1 MQINWLW
8 DSRINEREAKKIL
21 RNEEN
26 PKFEIYAEKI
36 LSRIS
41 DPVKVFNII
50 NEKTFCKKWP
60 HIKKRMRKD
69 QWLKDK
75 VMFWQTIYER
85 VYARLKEQGIKIR
98 ESEGI
103 KILPI
108 RTKLAQQI
116 KDIRIKLGYTQR
128 DIAKKLG
135 VIQQY
140 VSKIETG
147 RENVSV
153 DTLKRIADV
162 FNKRLIVINKN
173 ND

>member
-1 MQINWLW
+1 MKVNWLW
-8 DSRINEREAKKIL
+8 DSKISEQDAKKIL
-21 RNEEN
+21 KNEEH
-26 PKFEIYAEKI
+26 PKFEIYAEKL

-41 DPVKVFNII
+41 DPIKVFDII
-50 NEKTFCKKWP
+50 DQKTFCKKWP

-69 QWLKDK
+69 RWLKDR

-85 VYARLKEQGIKIR
+85 VYAQLKEQGIKIR
-98 ESEGI
+98 EPEELEIS
-103 KILPI
+103 PV
-108 RTKLAQQI
+108 RVKLAQQI
-116 KDIRIKLGYTQR
+116 KDIRTKLGYTQK

-140 VSKIETG
+140 ISKIETG

-162 FNKRLIVINKN
+162 FNKRLVVELK
-173 ND
+173 